1 MANILIVDDEHE
13 VRLLYREILE
23 AWGHS
28 IDEAFDVVHARGR
41 LASAGFDLVLCD
53 IGLPGET
60 GLTLVREIAD
70 DLPDTAIVMVTAVDQ
85 PARAE
90 EALKMGAC
98 GYLVK
103 PCRPNDLVISVT
115 TGLRMRDVLRSRRA
129 QSVDSDLFDHEASVD
144 DKGGPTGGLTRREYE
159 VLRLMTEGLANR
171 SIAVALDLQ
180 VNTVR
185 NHVQRVLRKLGAHTK
200 LEAVAV
206 ARRQGLLPRADASR
220 V

>member
-1 MANILIVDDEHE
+1 MANILIVDDEPE
-13 VRLLYREILE
+13 IRLLYRAILE
-23 AWGHS
+23 ACGHS
-28 IDEAFDVVHARGR
+28 IDEASNVVEARTR
-41 LASAGFDLVLCD
+41 LAAAGFDLVLCD

-60 GLTLVREIAD
+60 GLTLVREVAD
-70 DLPDTAIVMVTAVDQ
+70 ELPDTAIVMVTAVDQ

-90 EALKMGAC
+90 EALNMGAC

-103 PCRPNDLVISVT
+103 PCRPNDLVISVSA
-115 TGLRMRDVLRSRRA
+115 GLRMQAVLHSRSHHRVESDTA
-129 QSVDSDLFDHEASVD
+129 DSRPSAEGGGD
-144 DKGGPTGGLTRREYE
+144 DDGGLTRRELE
-159 VLRLMTEGLANR
+159 VIRLMTEGLSNR
-171 SIAVALDLQ
+171 SIAALLDLQ

-206 ARRQGLLPRADASR
+206 ARRRGLLSLHDGQR